1 MKKKLVSVLLCG
13 CMAASLLAGCGGSDS
28 NEAEPAAS
36 EDTAEEETSGGGYH
50 FEVLVKSFQ
59 STYWQACKLGIDEAA
74 ESLGVTVNTT
84 GPNAES
90 DIADQINMLNSA
102 ISSEPDGIALA
113 ACDTSAVI
121 DSLQDALDAGVPV
134 VCFGTAVPD
143 APEGSVKATVATDNL
158 AAGEIAGE
166 HLYEAVKDQIAE
178 AGAPVRIGE
187 VNQDATA
194 ADIIDRG
201 MGFINKFKELAEA
214 DGYTVAVIGNE
225 KFVGGVENNGSED
238 SADIIIEVA
247 VPAQTTVELSATEAS
262 NIMNKEDTI
271 ATFGSNQVTAEGIL
285 TANNNLN
292 VLATDIIA
300 VGFDAGTTLKA
311 AVKDGTF
318 LGAVTQA
325 PVDRGR
331 IAVETLYDVCE
342 GKEVSDTQTDCY
354 WYDAENMEEDDI
366 APNLYD

>member
-1 MKKKLVSVLLCG
+1 
-13 CMAASLLAGCGGSDS
+13 
-28 NEAEPAAS
+28 
-36 EDTAEEETSGGGYH
+36 
-50 FEVLVKSFQ
+50 
-59 STYWQACKLGIDEAA
+59 
-74 ESLGVTVNTT
+74 
-84 GPNAES
+84 
-90 DIADQINMLNSA
+90 
-102 ISSEPDGIALA
+102 
-113 ACDTSAVI
+113 
-121 DSLQDALDAGVPV
+121 
-134 VCFGTAVPD
+134 
-143 APEGSVKATVATDNL
+143 
-158 AAGEIAGE
+158 
-166 HLYEAVKDQIAE
+166 
-178 AGAPVRIGE
+178 
-187 VNQDATA
+187 
-194 ADIIDRG
+194 

-271 ATFGSNQVTAEGIL
+271 AIFGSNQVTAEGIL

-318 LGAVTQA
+318 PGAVTQA
-325 PVDRGR
+325 PVDQGR
-331 IAVETLYDVCE
+331 IAVETIYDVCE

>member
-13 CMAASLLAGCGGSDS
+13 CVAASLLAGCGGGADS
-28 NEAEPAAS
+28 NKSEPASGEAE
-36 EDTAEEETSGGGYH
+36 ETDSSGGYH

-74 ESLGVTVNTT
+74 EELGVTVNTT

-90 DIADQINMLNSA
+90 DIADQVNMLNNA
-102 ISSEPDGIALA
+102 ISSKPDGIALA
-113 ACDTSAVI
+113 ACDTNAVI
-121 DSLQDALDAGVPV
+121 DSLKDAMEADVPV
-134 VCFGTAVPD
+134 VCFGTAVPE

-166 HLYEAVKDQIAE
+166 HLYDAVKDQIAS
-178 AGAPVRIGE
+178 AGGPVRIGE

-225 KFVGGVENNGSED
+225 KFVNGVENNGSED

-247 VPAQTTVELSATEAS
+247 VPAQTTVELSATEAA

-271 ATFGSNQVTAEGIL
+271 AIFGSNQVTAEGIL
-285 TANNNLN
+285 TADNNLN
-292 VLATDIIA
+292 VLQSKITA

-311 AVKDGTF
+311 AVKEGKI

-325 PVDRGR
+325 PVDQGR

>member
-13 CMAASLLAGCGGSDS
+13 CMAASLLAGCGGGSDS

-121 DSLQDALDAGVPV
+121 DSLQDAMDAGVPV

-166 HLYEAVKDQIAE
+166 HLY
-178 AGAPVRIGE
+178 
-187 VNQDATA
+187 
-194 ADIIDRG
+194 
-201 MGFINKFKELAEA
+201 
-214 DGYTVAVIGNE
+214 
-225 KFVGGVENNGSED
+225 
-238 SADIIIEVA
+238 
-247 VPAQTTVELSATEAS
+247 
-262 NIMNKEDTI
+262 
-271 ATFGSNQVTAEGIL
+271 
-285 TANNNLN
+285 
-292 VLATDIIA
+292 
-300 VGFDAGTTLKA
+300 
-311 AVKDGTF
+311 
-318 LGAVTQA
+318 
-325 PVDRGR
+325 
-331 IAVETLYDVCE
+331 
-342 GKEVSDTQTDCY
+342 
-354 WYDAENMEEDDI
+354 
-366 APNLYD
+366 

>member
-13 CMAASLLAGCGGSDS
+13 CMAASLLAGCGGGSDS

-59 STYWQACKLGIDEAA
+59 STYWQACKLGIDGAA
-74 ESLGVTVNTT
+74 EELGVTVNTT

-90 DIADQINMLNSA
+90 DIADQVNMLNSA
-102 ISSEPDGIALA
+102 ISSKPDGIALA
-113 ACDTSAVI
+113 ACDTSAVL
-121 DSLQDALDAGVPV
+121 DSLQDAMDAGVPV

-178 AGAPVRIGE
+178 AGGPVRIGE

-225 KFVGGVENNGSED
+225 KFVSGVENNGAED

-271 ATFGSNQVTAEGIL
+271 AMFGSNQVTAEGIL
-285 TANNNLN
+285 TANN
-292 VLATDIIA
+292 
-300 VGFDAGTTLKA
+300 TL
-311 AVKDGTF
+311 T
-318 LGAVTQA
+318 
-325 PVDRGR
+325 
-331 IAVETLYDVCE
+331 Y
-342 GKEVSDTQTDCY
+342 
-354 WYDAENMEEDDI
+354 
-366 APNLYD
+366 